1 MPLSFYQSLRETTT
15 GNLSLDWKDDFQA
28 FVDEEFENA
37 SDYYVV
43 KKQNELKEMVDI
55 GVRLVSLKNLTSSTM
70 ISDDYFKMIFKR
82 YDDVTY
88 LGDIYY
94 FNGYWWIVTD
104 TNIENSSSNS
114 CLVQRCADYL
124 RFYDSEGVYHEL
136 PSVVQNGSFYDL
148 KKDTHV
154 IIPDNQLR
162 VLVKYNEESKLVK
175 WADVDSSDDKFTR
188 FILEGYAYRV
198 VSIDRHSFVRLG
210 VGYLDVRLQA
220 DQISPNDDLI
230 NNIADA
236 NTNVSIEIQNGD
248 TLTIGESQTIQLN
261 AIVTVDGVELNNPEI
276 TYASSDENIA
286 TVDSNGLITT
296 IASGSATII
305 AEYSTASN
313 SIDITVDIASA
324 NNYTIDISSSN
335 NNTDS
340 IKLGQTLT
348 YTSVSLNNGE
358 EYPTAGTW
366 ELFEDDGVT
375 PLSTDIISV
384 ISSTNNTIA
393 IKCTS
398 NFDYVDTV
406 FKLRYTDVNTSNELD
421 ITIESLF

>member
-398 NFDYVDTV
+398 NFDYVDTA
-406 FKLRYTDVNTSNELD
+406 FKLRYTDANTSNELD